1 MSDPNIQPTPT
12 PSANLPKV
20 KRKKKKSRKGLLFG
34 ILGALLLIIIIAV
47 VISSNKE
54 VALEVQ
60 VEPVQRRDIT
70 QTVLATGKVQS
81 EIQVDISAEVSGEIV
96 SLPFKEGDQ
105 VNVGDLLV
113 KIKPDVYYPL
123 LQQQQAGVNVQR
135 SNLQAQEVTLR
146 KFELEFNRIKQ
157 LYDKGLATQSE
168 LDLAQSNV
176 DQTLAQMNT
185 TKAQINQQQAAV
197 NSVKYDISK
206 TTINSPIAGTVTTLN
221 NEPGEKVL
229 GTISNQGSNIMTISD
244 LSKMECQV
252 EVGETD
258 VAKVKVGD
266 TARIEIDAFPGKD
279 FKGVVYEISNSAQTT
294 AMGTQEE
301 VVNFIVKI
309 RIVNNDVDLRPGMS
323 CTAFIEVEKKFD
335 VLSVPIQSVTI
346 REESDT
352 NVEEGGETETGNENL
367 NIQTTKSK
375 EEKPPEV
382 VFIVDNG
389 LAKKKEVKTGISDD
403 AYIEIKEGINEGEQV
418 VKGSFK
424 AINTDLENDTKVK
437 IEDPNKKKDD
447 PDAG

>member
-20 KRKKKKSRKGLLFG
+20 RRKKKKSRKGLLFG
-34 ILGALLLIIIIAV
+34 IIGALLLFIIIAV
-47 VISSNKE
+47 VVSSNKE

-60 VEPVQRRDIT
+60 VEPVQRRNIT
-70 QTVLATGKVQS
+70 QTVTATGKIQS

-105 VNVGDLLV
+105 VNQGDLVV
-113 KIKPDVYYPL
+113 KIKPDVYFPL

-146 KFELEFNRIKQ
+146 KFELELSRIKQ

-185 TKAQINQQQAAV
+185 IKAQINQQQAAV
-197 NSVKYDISK
+197 NSVRYDISK
-206 TTINSPIAGTVTTLN
+206 TTINAPISGTVTTLN

-279 FKGVVYEISNSAQTT
+279 FKGIVYEVGNSAQTT

-323 CTAFIEVEKKFD
+323 CTAFIEVDKQFD

-346 REESDT
+346 REEEKLDKP
-352 NVEEGGETETGNENL
+352 GDETETGNENL
-367 NIQTTKSK
+367 SIETSREK

-382 VFIVDNG
+382 VFIVENG
-389 LAKKKEVKTGISDD
+389 LAKKKDVKTGISDD

-447 PDAG
+447 PDAE